1 MNIFDHKFLNT
12 AYADDTTSFLKN
24 KNLVFEILN
33 IFHKFSLVS
42 GLKSNKIKCEIAG
55 IGTLKGINV
64 APCGI
69 KCLNL
74 MKKTVKILGVHF
86 SYNET

>member
-24 KNLVFEILN
+24 NNLVFEILN
-33 IFHKFSLVS
+33 IFHKFSLVF
-42 GLKSNKIKCEIAG
+42 GLKSNTRKCEIAG
-55 IGTLKGINV
+55 IGTLKEINV

-74 MKKTVKILGVHF
+74 MKKTVKVIGVHF

>member
-42 GLKSNKIKCEIAG
+42 NTIKCEIAG
-55 IGTLKGINV
+55 IGTLKEINV

-74 MKKTVKILGVHF
+74 IKKTVKALGVHF
-86 SYNET
+86 SFNET